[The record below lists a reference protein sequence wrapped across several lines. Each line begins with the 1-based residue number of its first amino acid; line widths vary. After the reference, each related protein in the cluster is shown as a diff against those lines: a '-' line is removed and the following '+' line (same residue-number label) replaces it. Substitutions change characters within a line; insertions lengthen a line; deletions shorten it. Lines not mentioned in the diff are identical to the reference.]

1 MNWRRMLAVSLLLAT
16 AQDVSAACI
25 QNSVPATP
33 VVPAAPLAIPRA
45 LIPALRTAAGQAA
58 AGSAAGTPAA
68 ATTPAAAAT
77 SGTDETAAA
86 ATTATAAESGTDTAA
101 TAQAAASEQARKQL
115 LQKLEFDRRPSAI
128 LAAWA
133 GPAAAG
139 GAPLNSSAV
148 NAAAA
153 ATSTS
158 GPAEP
163 RSPASAVAPEL
174 EAAPLSAASSQP
186 ADSAAPAAVAELQQQ
201 LQTLQLAVTRGSW
214 SEVGQLLTGFS
225 ESERLLIH
233 DRLIVSLTS
242 GPSNAPRGRN
252 GQRIGE
258 RNLLRAA
265 DVIAI
270 AELYPD
276 AAIPAERLQGLGQL
290 AATCENEGE
299 SPAVLAQRLQLHLAE
314 ERPDRKL
321 TKVAAGQ
328 LLLAA
333 NRLAEALQFLPTL
346 QELQV
351 ANDLK
356 TQAILARTCYGLHR
370 QQADQAKLELA
381 WQAVQS
387 VLESPSPEAP
397 VAAAAAAAPAATEIA
412 TPPADPAAAQPSAA
426 LTAGTAQPLTLAQ
439 WQSLQ
444 TEVLQLAVELVPQLR
459 KELGAKWL
467 SDSFTREAERGRKI
481 LHGIGRAA
489 AIGMAQNPSSPDQRM
504 AVLKLQQTAVDAIL
518 QHAAAS
524 LDEWKPALHLLL
536 INWLREARYSVQYD
550 TSTARGPQMQRDAYG
565 NYFWMGDNSSA
576 MQQMQMQS
584 QNGMPLA
591 IPAGKL
597 LDAAPGDAWLQSL
610 EPSFFPTFAES
621 SARLHLKVKEE
632 SAAFPW
638 IEKLAASHPQE
649 AVELVQT
656 FLSTWTE
663 NHDPNSARRRTG
675 VYMFSFGYNERLNS
689 IPLTRSHQE
698 RNLRELA
705 GFAERIRKLQLK
717 GVDESWLASAF
728 AGVHSAAEVY
738 LQKDLQ
744 AVFGNSD
751 AIQAKTLAVLLG
763 RMREN
768 LGTVWREP
776 QVQQAMKTNRKK
788 QELEAEVLRGYDSAL
803 QMCSTGLQ
811 QEPGNWRLLMVQGSL
826 LHDLAN
832 YRNDLARDAGF
843 ADARRQAIA
852 ILHSAVDAYL
862 QALPSLPPTD
872 ITVECFNSW
881 FYAALGDASLA
892 RITPERN
899 PVLEQMPLIQQAFA
913 AIPAEFRD
921 RHLDLFANDLFSR
934 MSSVNPAVKFRY
946 VREGLRIAGERQQAR
961 EARQVLDYYS
971 DLVQEIQLLAE
982 VDGSVRVGHGQPFGV
997 LVSIRHSKAIEREG
1011 GGFAR
1016 YLQNQNSGGGYFY
1029 NNGRPNEDYRD
1040 KFETAARAALD
1051 EHFEVLSVTFQPE
1064 SVQSAPDAADGWRR
1078 TPYAWLLLK
1087 ARGPEIDSLPPLR
1100 LDLDFL
1106 DTTGYVV
1113 LPVESAAVAIDCTP
1127 QTGDLRPIEELTVTQ
1142 ILDEREFAAG
1152 RLGLEIR
1159 AVGRGLVPELEQIVE
1174 LQFDDFEVTGVETQP
1189 LSVSKF
1195 DENSARPAVLSER
1208 LWTVS
1213 LRDRREAAEDARSF
1227 RFASLKVEPAQT
1239 VYQRYEDA
1247 DLKATEQTVTLQAR
1261 WDQPATPWSVWAG
1274 LGLVLCAGSLG
1285 GWQLLRRRAAATT
1298 VKPER
1303 WTMPTELTP
1312 FSVLAVLQ
1320 RIESEGGL
1328 SAERRRELADV
1339 MQRIERHYFGMSD
1352 RETAPDLAA
1361 ELRRWIETA

>member
-16 AQDVSAACI
+16 GKDVSAACF

-33 VVPAAPLAIPRA
+33 TVPARPLTIPRT
-45 LIPALRTAAGQAA
+45 LIPALRTAVGQAA
-58 AGSAAGTPAA
+58 SAGPAAGTAA
-68 ATTPAAAAT
+68 TATTPAATVTPAA
-77 SGTDETAAA
+77 DEAGAA
-86 ATTATAAESGTDTAA
+86 ATTAVPGDVAGDAAAKVL
-101 TAQAAASEQARKQL
+101 AAASEQARRQL

-133 GPAAAG
+133 GTATAG
-139 GAPLNSSAV
+139 GSAGSPTAV
-148 NAAAA
+148 NEA
-153 ATSTS
+153 ATSTAGS
-158 GPAEP
+158 SIPAEP
-163 RSPASAVAPEL
+163 GAVTPTGTLEPAVPQSSAVSADPATAAAG
-174 EAAPLSAASSQP
+174 EAMQQ
-186 ADSAAPAAVAELQQQ
+186 LQQQ

-214 SEVGQLLTGFS
+214 PEVGQLLAGFS
-225 ESERLLIH
+225 EPERLLIH
-233 DRLIVSLTS
+233 DRLVVSLTN
-242 GPSNAPRGRN
+242 GPANAPRGRN

-270 AELYPD
+270 AELYP
-276 AAIPAERLQGLGQL
+276 AAVIPTERLQSLGQL
-290 AATCENEGE
+290 AVTCENEGE
-299 SPAVLAQRLQLHLAE
+299 SPAVLAQQLQLHLADE
-314 ERPDRKL
+314 LPDRKL
-321 TKVAAGQ
+321 NRIAAGQ
-328 LLLAA
+328 LLLSA

-346 QELQV
+346 EELQ
-351 ANDLK
+351 AAADLK
-356 TQAILARTCYGLHR
+356 TQATLARTFYGLHR
-370 QQADQAKLELA
+370 QQADPAKLERA

-387 VLESPSPEAP
+387 VLESPAP
-397 VAAAAAAAPAATEIA
+397 APSAAAPATAATAEPPA
-412 TPPADPAAAQPSAA
+412 APGPAEAPVTPPTNVPPA
-426 LTAGTAQPLTLAQ
+426 LTLAE
-439 WQSLQ
+439 WQDLQ

-467 SDSFTREAERGRKI
+467 SDSFTREAERGRRI

-489 AIGMAQNPSSPDQRM
+489 AIGMAQNPAAPDERM
-504 AVLKLQQTAVDAIL
+504 GVLKLQQTAVDAIL

-536 INWLREARYSVQYD
+536 VNWLREARYSVQYD

-565 NYFWMGDNSSA
+565 NYFWMGDDNMA
-576 MQQMQMQS
+576 MRQMQAQS
-584 QNGMPLA
+584 QTGMPVA
-591 IPAGKL
+591 IAAGKL

-621 SARLHLKVKEE
+621 CARLHLKVKDE

-705 GFAERIRKLQLK
+705 GFARRIRGLQLS
-717 GVDESWLASAF
+717 GVDESWLANAF

-738 LQKDLQ
+738 LEKDLQ
-744 AVFGNSD
+744 AVFGSSD
-751 AIQAKTLAVLLG
+751 AIQTKTLAVLLG
-763 RMREN
+763 RMRDN

-776 QVQQAMKTNRKK
+776 QVQQTMKTNRKK

-811 QEPGNWRLLMVQGSL
+811 QDPGNWRLLMVQGSL

-843 ADARRQAIA
+843 SDARRQAIG
-852 ILHSAVDAYL
+852 ILQSAVDAYL
-862 QALPSLPPTD
+862 QALPALPQTET
-872 ITVECFNSW
+872 TVECFNAW

-982 VDGSVRVGHGQPFGV
+982 VDGSVKVGHGQPFGV

-1011 GGFAR
+1011 GGFSR
-1016 YLQNQNSGGGYFY
+1016 YLQNQNSGGGYYY

-1064 SVQSAPDAADGWRR
+1064 SVQSAPDAEDGWRR

-1113 LPVESAAVAIDCTP
+1113 LPVESAAAAIDCTP
-1127 QTGDLRPIEELTVTQ
+1127 EAGDPRPIEELTVTQ

-1159 AVGRGLVPELEQIVE
+1159 AVGRGLVPELEQVVD
-1174 LQFDDFEVTGVETQP
+1174 LKFDDFEVTGVETQP
-1189 LSVSKF
+1189 LSISKF
-1195 DENSARPAVLSER
+1195 DESSTRPAVLSER

-1213 LRDRREAAEDARSF
+1213 LRDRREAAGDARSF
-1227 RFASLKVEPAQT
+1227 RFAALKAEPAQT

-1247 DLKATEQTVTLQAR
+1247 DLKATEQTVTLQAS
-1261 WDQPATPWSVWAG
+1261 WDQPATPWYMWAG
-1274 LGLVLCAGSLG
+1274 LGLVLCAGSFG
-1285 GWQLLRRRAAATT
+1285 GWQLLRRRTAAAVVNTG
-1298 VKPER
+1298 R
-1303 WTMPTELTP
+1303 WAMPAEVTP

-1320 RIESEGGL
+1320 RIESDGGL
-1328 SAERRRELADV
+1328 SAERRGELTAV
-1339 MQRIERHYFGMSD
+1339 MRRIERHYFAMSD
-1352 RETAPDLAA
+1352 RDNPPDLAA
-1361 ELRRWIETA
+1361 ELRRWIEAA